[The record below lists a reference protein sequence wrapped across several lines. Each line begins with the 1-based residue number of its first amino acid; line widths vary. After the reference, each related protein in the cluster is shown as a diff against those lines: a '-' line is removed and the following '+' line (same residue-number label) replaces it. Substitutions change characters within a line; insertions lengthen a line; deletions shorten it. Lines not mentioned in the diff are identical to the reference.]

1 MNIRKDI
8 FFLLS
13 LTSIVFLSQTTGFDL
28 YSHSISYYY
37 YEQSIDHAYLFFDKL
52 IFPRYGLLSI
62 LYELA
67 SRMGMPIALF
77 AFSLTI
83 IPNYIIIKSIITKE
97 IFRFHD
103 LLTISFILILNLFY
117 SGLTLVLLYLIS
129 YLIIKDRKLL
139 IGGLLHPIGILIFAL
154 GALFTRILIQYTI
167 ILILFFTL
175 IFFTSDNQVFYAQ
188 AHNDFKKTIDFST
201 IALDLQDAIERKKQE
216 IFGGMLIISLGFFL
230 TRRKNILS
238 RILKIFN
245 LKIKKLTLLKGSV
258 MLTLLLSVY
267 MALKPSPNFITA
279 ILSADINQ
287 VIYVSWFDWGE
298 RDTYMTHA
306 QLYFE
311 RYKYVDSE

>member
-67 SRMGMPIALF
+67 SRIGMPIALF

-103 LLTISFILILNLFY
+103 LLIISFLLILNLFY

-154 GALFTRILIQYTI
+154 GTLFTRRLIQYTI
-167 ILILFFTL
+167 ILISFFTL
-175 IFFTSDNQVFYAQ
+175 IFLTSDNQIFYAQ
-188 AHNDFKKTIDFST
+188 AHDDFKKTIDFST
-201 IALDLQDAIERKKQE
+201 IALDFQEAIERKKPE
-216 IFGGMLIISLGFFL
+216 IFGGMLIILLGFIIS
-230 TRRKNILS
+230 RKNALS
-238 RILKIFN
+238 RILNVFN
-245 LKIKKLTLLKGSV
+245 LKIKKYTLLSILT
-258 MLTLLLSVY
+258 MFTLLLSVY

-279 ILSADINQ
+279 ILSTEINE

-306 QLYFE
+306 QLYSE
-311 RYKYVDSE
+311 RYKYVESE